1 MASKPSLGVTPP
13 VSEAPPTESETR
25 LTNDLLTEL
34 HSQNAFESS
43 AETQLRQDVL
53 TKLDLILKEFVYTV
67 SLNEGFPERLARSA
81 GAKVFTFGSYSLGV
95 HGPGS
100 DIDTLCVV
108 PQHIRRE
115 HFFTV
120 FVEMLRAQPESTQV
134 NPVPEAYVPVINAVY
149 SSIKI
154 DFVFASL
161 NFPQIKDALVLA
173 NPSVLKNLDGASVR
187 ALGGTRVTDEIL
199 RLVPHV
205 PTFRTALRAI
215 KLWARRKGVY
225 SNIVG
230 FLGGVAWAMLTA
242 RICQL
247 YPHAT
252 PSTIVGR
259 FFVIYSRWN
268 WPDPV
273 LLKPIEHGLLEL
285 PVWNPEVSSLLPF
298 LSFFLSFFLAPSPRS
313 Y

>member
-1 MASKPSLGVTPP
+1 MLC
-13 VSEAPPTESETR
+13 
-25 LTNDLLTEL
+25 
-34 HSQNAFESS
+34 
-43 AETQLRQDVL
+43 AEPD
-53 TKLDLILKEFVYTV
+53 
-67 SLNEGFPERLARSA
+67 A
-81 GAKVFTFGSYSLGV
+81 
-95 HGPGS
+95 
-100 DIDTLCVV
+100 
-108 PQHIRRE
+108 
-115 HFFTV
+115 
-120 FVEMLRAQPESTQV
+120 TQV

-149 SSIKI
+149 SNIKI

-199 RLVPHV
+199 RLVPNV

-247 YPHAT
+247 YPNAT
-252 PSTIVGR
+252 ASTIVCK
-259 FFVIYSRWN
+259 FFVIFSRWN

-273 LLKPIEHGLLEL
+273 LLKPIEHGTLDL
-285 PVWNPEVSSLLPF
+285 PVWDPEVCPSTCLSALNSS
-298 LSFFLSFFLAPSPRS
+298 SPSP
-313 Y
+313 YLFTQKAND